1 MRVRLMRVRLMERI
15 AGRLVLV
22 ACLLAAPTVGAQ
34 QPGQQG
40 ITGVVRDAQSQQ
52 PVSGVTV
59 TVRGTGR
66 GTLTGEDGRFTIAGL
81 ATGSYEVSA
90 RKMGYTLTS
99 RAATVTTGAL
109 ATIGFT
115 LTRAATALDAI
126 VITGTVEGTQR
137 RSIGNTVTS
146 ISASDQLDRTP
157 PASVSALLNGR
168 APGMTVVGG
177 TGAVGAGP
185 RINIRGQASLSLND
199 QPLLYVD
206 GIRVSNDVASGPKS
220 QGYGSG
226 VISRLNDFNPEDI
239 ESIEII
245 KGPAAA
251 TLYGTE
257 ASNGVIQ
264 IITKRGRGENASWDF
279 VTHQGLN
286 SFRDAENRVPANYYR
301 DASGQIQFQNIVA
314 EEAAR
319 GAPIWRNGR
328 TQDYTLSLSGA
339 ANKVSYY
346 IAGNGANN
354 QGIDP
359 TNSEI
364 RTSGRV
370 NLSTSPNTKSD
381 IGLNLSFVRSAIALP
396 DDIGNGALFNIMFG
410 QPLGRNGPKRG
421 FYGSPPEVFRLNE
434 LSQDVHRFTG
444 SLRVTHR
451 TASWLTNQMSLGFD
465 QTDETNTTYRPYVT
479 GFAAQFYSA
488 TGALG
493 YRNVGDQGTTFLTAD
508 FGSTARRTLTNSLT
522 SATSVGAQIYRKQVR
537 SLTANGT
544 QFPAPDLA
552 TVSATAQR
560 LGSELASVNTTAGVY
575 VQEQMG
581 WNDRLFL
588 TGALR
593 IDNNSA
599 FGANF
604 SFITYPKVSGSWVIS
619 EEPFWHVP
627 LLSSLKLRA
636 AYGQT
641 GQQPEN
647 FAALRT
653 YSSITTGSG
662 TAGVTPQFVGNPDL
676 KPERGIEKEAGFE
689 ASALGDRISVDFT
702 AYDKKTTDA
711 ILLLDQAPSLGFPG
725 AQYVNIGSLA
735 NRGLELQVR
744 TVPMDRPNLRWTFDV
759 GFARNDNKVLDL
771 GSRGTIIV
779 PSNLDTPALTLHHQ
793 VGFPAGSWFGK
804 KIIEATI
811 DGNGV
816 AQSYKC
822 DRGTNSRADGVPVDC
837 AQAQEVYLGR
847 SDPRDVGSVASSVT
861 LFGGLTLSAM
871 LDFKLNVRHGDNDA
885 VVRCAIF
892 ATCRVNYY
900 PGEVPATTLAE
911 YQHSDVAASYAAA
924 DASFKRLREIALSYT
939 IPARFLGLARASRG
953 IFTLA
958 ARNLRTWTPWTSLDP
973 ETAWVT
979 NQFDKSNQ
987 TFTPQPT
994 QIITS
999 LRLTF

>member
-1 MRVRLMRVRLMERI
+1 MRVRLMERI

-90 RKMGYTLTS
+90 RKMGYTSTS

-115 LTRAATALDAI
+115 LTRAATALDAM

-168 APGMTVVGG
+168 APGVTVMGG

-226 VISRLNDFNPEDI
+226 VISRLNDFNPDDI

-264 IITKRGRGENASWDF
+264 IITKRGRGDNAVWDF
-279 VTHQGLN
+279 VTHQGLS
-286 SFRDAENRVPANYYR
+286 SFRDAENRVPPNYYR

-319 GAPIWRNGR
+319 GTPVWQNGR
-328 TQDYTLSLSGA
+328 TQDYTLGLSGA

-346 IAGNGANN
+346 ISGNGANN
-354 QGIDP
+354 EGIDP
-359 TNSEI
+359 TNVE
-364 RTSGRV
+364 RRYSGRV

-381 IGLNLSFVRSAIALP
+381 IGLNLSFVRSEINLP

-410 QPLGRNGPKRG
+410 QPLGRSGPKRG

-451 TASWLTNQMSLGFD
+451 TASWLTNQMLLGYD
-465 QTDETNTTYRPYVT
+465 QTDEVNTTYRPYVT

-488 TGALG
+488 IGALG
-493 YRNVGDQGTTFLTAD
+493 YRNVDDQGTTFLTAD
-508 FGSTARRTLTNSLT
+508 FGSTARHTVTRSLT

-604 SFITYPKVSGSWVIS
+604 SFITYPKLSGSWVIS

-627 LLSSLKLRA
+627 VLSSLKLRA

-641 GQQPEN
+641 GQQPDN

-662 TAGVTPQFVGNPDL
+662 TPGVTPQFVGNPDL
-676 KPERGIEKEAGFE
+676 KPERGIEKEGGFE

-702 AYDKKTTDA
+702 AYNKKTTDA
-711 ILLLDQAPSLGFPG
+711 ILLLGQAPSLGFPG
-725 AQYVNIGSLA
+725 AQYVNIGSLV
-735 NRGLELQVR
+735 NRGLELQVK
-744 TVPMDRPNLRWTFDV
+744 TVPMDRPNFRWTLDV
-759 GFARNDNKVLDL
+759 GLARNDNEVLDL

-811 DGNGV
+811 DANGV
-816 AQSYKC
+816 AQSYRC
-822 DRGTNSRADGVPVDC
+822 DQGTNNRADGIPVDC
-837 AQAQEVYLGR
+837 AQAQDIYLGR

-871 LDFKLNVRHGDNDA
+871 LDFKLNVQHGDNDA

-892 ATCRVNYY
+892 ATCRANYY

-939 IPARFLGLARASRG
+939 IPARFLGAARASRG
-953 IFTLA
+953 TFTLA

-994 QIITS
+994 QIVTG

>member
-1 MRVRLMRVRLMERI
+1 M
-15 AGRLVLV
+15 AGRLLLV
-22 ACLLAAPTVGAQ
+22 ASLLTATTVEAQ
-34 QPGQQG
+34 QSGQQG
-40 ITGVVRDAQSQQ
+40 VTGIVRDAQNQR
-52 PVSGVTV
+52 PIGGVAVTV
-59 TVRGTGR
+59 NGTGR
-66 GTLTGEDGRFTIAGL
+66 GTLSSEDGRFTIVGLVAG
-81 ATGSYEVSA
+81 SHEVSA
-90 RKMGYTLTS
+90 RKLGYSSTS

-109 ATIGFT
+109 TTISFALSRT
-115 LTRAATALDAI
+115 ATALDAV

-137 RSIGNTVTS
+137 RSIGNTVTT

-168 APGMTVVGG
+168 APGVTVVGG

-226 VISRLNDFNPEDI
+226 VISRLNDFNPDDI

-301 DASGQIQFQNIVA
+301 DTLGQIQFQNIVA

-319 GAPIWRNGR
+319 GTPIWRNGR

-354 QGIDP
+354 QGIDA

-364 RTSGRV
+364 RSSGRV
-370 NLSTSPNTKSD
+370 NLFTSPNTKSD
-381 IGLNLSFVRSAIALP
+381 IGLNLSFVRSAIDLP

-410 QPLGRNGPKRG
+410 QPLGRNSPKRG

-508 FGSTARRTLTNSLT
+508 FGSTARRTLTKSLT

-537 SLTANGT
+537 LLTANGS

-552 TVSATAQR
+552 SVSATAQR

-575 VQEQMG
+575 AQEQMG

-641 GQQPEN
+641 GQQPDN

-779 PSNLDTPALTLHHQ
+779 PSNLDTPAITLHHQ

-822 DRGTNSRADGVPVDC
+822 DRGTDSRADGVAVDC
-837 AQAQEVYLGR
+837 ASAQAIYLGR

-871 LDFKLNVRHGDNDA
+871 LDFKLNVQHGDNDA

-892 ATCRVNYY
+892 ATCRANYY

-939 IPARFLGLARASRG
+939 IPARFLGPARASRG